1 MLLRIFKYLKGYVK
15 IKVEGY
21 SPERFLNLCNA
32 NGILVWG
39 VEHKNESYIMYVAVV
54 DYKRMRP
61 FVRKTGTKIYLLER
75 KGFPFFLYKFRKRKI
90 FFAGI
95 VFCIVLIY
103 VLSLFVWNIH
113 FQGNVTQTTEEL
125 LISLE
130 EMGVSHGTLKSGIIC
145 ENIETELRKKY
156 PNILWVSAE
165 LRGTRIVVQIK
176 ENTDQDIISA
186 IEERE
191 TEPASIITEYD
202 GKVASIIVRQGTPLV
217 MEGEEVTK
225 GQTLVLGY
233 YEIKNDAGEV
243 VRYEEVPADADITLL
258 VKENYQ
264 DVFSTKYYEKEY
276 TNKKRLGII
285 LNLFDKQYAVLPS
298 VPYEKYDTVQK
309 NYEIHVTENF
319 YIPVSIKLLWYLE
332 FYENEKNYPETEI
345 KKLSEAR
352 FQDKYKNILQK
363 GVQIIEKNVKINTN
377 GKLCHATGT
386 VQLSV
391 PVNTKV
397 PVVLP
402 DTANEASLEGEN

>member
-1 MLLRIFKYLKGYVK
+1 MK
-15 IKVEGY
+15 IMVEGY

-32 NGILVWG
+32 NSIVIWG
-39 VEHKNESYIMYVAVV
+39 VENRGESYQLYVAAK
-54 DYKRMRP
+54 DFKKLRP
-61 FVRKTGTKIYLLER
+61 FVRKTGTKISILE
-75 KGFPFFLYKFRKRKI
+75 KQGVPFFLYKFRKRKI

-103 VLSLFVWNIH
+103 ILSLFVWNIH

-217 MEGEEVTK
+217 KEGEEVTK

-233 YEIKNDAGEV
+233 YEIKDDAGEV
-243 VRYEEVPADADITLL
+243 IRYEEVPADADITLL
-258 VKENYQ
+258 VNENYQ
-264 DVFSTKYYEKEY
+264 DVFSSKYCEKEY

-285 LNLFDKQYAVLPS
+285 LNLFDKEYKLLPS
-298 VPYEKYDTVQK
+298 VPYEKYDTIQK

-319 YIPVSIKLLWYLE
+319 YMPVSIEMHWYLE
-332 FYENEKNYPETEI
+332 FDENEKKYSETEI
-345 KKLSEAR
+345 KKLSEVR
-352 FQDKYKNILQK
+352 FQNKYKNILQK

-377 GKLCHATGT
+377 GKLCHVTGT

-391 PVNTKV
+391 PVDTKV

-402 DTANEASLEGEN
+402 NTANEASLEGEN

>member
-1 MLLRIFKYLKGYVK
+1 MLIRLLKYFKGYVK
-15 IKVEGY
+15 IKIEGY